1 MTGPAAVDATEARV
15 RFGDLVRRVA
25 ENGETVVVERGGR
38 PQVAFLPI
46 AEFERLREGQQN
58 PDWWEQVMRVRELIA
73 RELDGRPLPDIEEI
87 IRGSREERDAQILD
101 AVYRR

>member
-1 MTGPAAVDATEARV
+1 MNEPRGVNATDARV

-46 AEFERLREGQQN
+46 AEFERLRGGQRN
-58 PDWWEQVMRVRELIA
+58 PDWWERVMRVREMIA
-73 RELDGRPLPDIEEI
+73 RELNGRPLPDIEEI
-87 IRGSREERDAQILD
+87 IHESREERDAQILD
-101 AVYRR
+101 AVCRR